1 MIFLVGST
9 NPVKVNAVKDAS
21 ISQWPD
27 AAFKEFEVK
36 SGVSEQPMTDE
47 ETLLG
52 SINRSKE
59 ALKAGK
65 LVIDTEPDSE
75 VLSVGLEGGIMM
87 INDKMWTTIWA
98 TVTDISNQHY
108 SANGGRFLVPQFL
121 ADQIQGGEEMGPA
134 ISKYFGGRSIKT
146 QEGLVGVVTKNFLDR
161 TQLYSAIAKLAIGQW
176 YGRNWQ
182 KQLDIFV

>member
-1 MIFLVGST
+1 MIFLVAST
-9 NPVKVNAVKDAS
+9 NPVKVNAVKTAAVS
-21 ISQWPD
+21 RWPD
-27 AAFKEFEVK
+27 AIFKEFEVK

-47 ETLLG
+47 ETLQG

-59 ALKAGK
+59 ALHLGK
-65 LVIDTEPDSE
+65 SLIEANSGAE
-75 VLSVGLEGGIMM
+75 ILSIGLEGGVMM
-87 INDKMWTTIWA
+87 INNKMWTTIWA
-98 TVTDISNQHY
+98 TVTDTNKLHY

-121 ADQIQGGEEMGPA
+121 ADQIQNGEEMGPA

-176 YGRNWQ
+176 YGRNWE
-182 KQLDIFV
+182 KKLDIFI